1 MDCCKKII
9 MNQFQLHILEIILM
23 FVGFFKSF
31 ATKGSQKWR
40 IRPQW
45 KRPITVNQL
54 RMTLIHYLSSLRSY
68 IKRQI
73 MVLIVLDK
81 SLFERKWKFFK
92 S

>member
-40 IRPQW
+40 IRPQ
-45 KRPITVNQL
+45 L
-54 RMTLIHYLSSLRSY
+54 R
-68 IKRQI
+68 
-73 MVLIVLDK
+73 
-81 SLFERKWKFFK
+81 
-92 S
+92 